1 MGRQISPH
9 QTHRPERPHQ
19 PSASPGNSRI
29 SAGSPASENRRVNAL
44 AASRSRGSLEQL
56 DQQRRR
62 EQRGEIGE
70 APASTCSHA
79 HGRAVVPDLV
89 DILEL
94 HFGDRRFVLHIPGT
108 SPERS
113 CGNKAHILRRS
124 LQLGFQVQNDIVE
137 QTSRHGIRSF
147 SCQYSVAFHL
157 ISALVPI
164 FAVSHGDVPPCSDPQ
179 REYISSSN

>member
-1 MGRQISPH
+1 VGRQISPH

-62 EQRGEIGE
+62 EQLGEIGE

-94 HFGDRRFVLHIPGT
+94 HFGDRRFVCIYR
-108 SPERS
+108 ERHRNAHAATRLTF
-113 CGNKAHILRRS
+113 CGDLSNSASKSKTISWSKRAAMGS
-124 LQLGFQVQNDIVE
+124 VV
-137 QTSRHGIRSF
+137 SRASIR
-147 SCQYSVAFHL
+147 
-157 ISALVPI
+157 
-164 FAVSHGDVPPCSDPQ
+164 
-179 REYISSSN
+179 